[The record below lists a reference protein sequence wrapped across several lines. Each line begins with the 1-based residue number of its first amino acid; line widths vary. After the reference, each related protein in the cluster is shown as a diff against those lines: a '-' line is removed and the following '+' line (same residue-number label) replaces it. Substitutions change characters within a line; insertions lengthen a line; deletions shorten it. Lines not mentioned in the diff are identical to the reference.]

1 MSDSDQSVLIAH
13 LGPKGTFSDFAAATY
28 AHSLG
33 KSQASK
39 LQAYPTIAQAIKAT
53 AQQKTDFCVVPVEN
67 SIGGGVTFTLDTLW
81 EIDDLHIQQA
91 FTLPVQHA
99 LISKANSLGEIDTIH
114 SHPQAIAQCSEWLEA
129 NLPNVN
135 LVSTTSTTESLPLV
149 KENSSVGAIASS
161 WGARLYDLP
170 ILAHPINDYADNYTR
185 FWVLGHK
192 PTTSGQYTSLA
203 FGLLSNE
210 PGALLKPLQLF
221 SALNINMSRIESR
234 PTKRLLGDYIFFV
247 DIEASAE
254 NPTTQTAL
262 ELLKMHTAKL
272 KLFGSYDLTA
282 IEQVL

>member
-1 MSDSDQSVLIAH
+1 MSDSNQSVSIAH
-13 LGPKGTFSDFAAATY
+13 LGPRGTFSDFAATTY
-28 AHSLG
+28 ANSLG
-33 KSQASK
+33 TQASELK
-39 LQAYPTIAQAIKAT
+39 AYPTIAQAIKAT
-53 AQQKTDFCVVPVEN
+53 AQQQTDFCVVPVEN

-81 EIDDLHIQQA
+81 EIESLHIQQA

-99 LISKANSLGEIDTIH
+99 LISKANSISDIKTIY
-114 SHPQAIAQCSEWLEA
+114 SHPQALSQCSEWLETH
-129 NLPNVN
+129 LPTVN
-135 LVSTTSTTESLPLV
+135 LVNTTSTTEALPLV
-149 KENSSVGAIASS
+149 KENSSVGAISSS
-161 WGARLYDLP
+161 WGASLYDLP

-185 FWVLGHK
+185 FWVLGHEQAA
-192 PTTSGQYTSLA
+192 SGQYTSLA
-203 FGLLSNE
+203 FSLLSNE

-272 KLFGSYDLTA
+272 KLFGSYNLTA